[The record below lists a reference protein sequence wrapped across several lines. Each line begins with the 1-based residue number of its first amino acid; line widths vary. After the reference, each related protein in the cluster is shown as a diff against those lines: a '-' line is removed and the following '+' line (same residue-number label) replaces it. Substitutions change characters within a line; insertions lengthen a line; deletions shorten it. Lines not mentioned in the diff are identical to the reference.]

1 MLMKETPCLQSERLH
16 REMVTFAHGTPAI
29 ALIWW
34 APSSRHNMSKD
45 SDFQHV
51 GDGHDQH
58 RLSVFFPCNA
68 CEVGIASNDPTPY
81 PPPPCKLPL

>member
-58 RLSVFFPCNA
+58 RLSVFFPCA
-68 CEVGIASNDPTPY
+68 SSMFIIRMGIHEALNIS
-81 PPPPCKLPL
+81 